1 MSHFAE
7 INKDGIVQQVIVAE
21 QDYINSGLVGDSFNW
36 IQVSYNGAFR
46 KKYAGIGYK
55 YDKTKEIFIEPQP
68 YPSWTLDENS
78 DCQPP
83 SPPGR
88 DLVLPGGSAG
98 VRYDRHLCGSGGV
111 AQDRQAA
118 QVDP

>member
-7 INKDGIVQQVIVAE
+7 IDKDGIVQQVIVAE

-36 IQVSYNGAFR
+36 IQVSYSGSFR

-68 YPSWTLDENS
+68 YSSWTLDENS
-78 DCQPP
+78 DWQPP
-83 SPPGR
+83 TPFPDDGEAYHWNE
-88 DLVLPGGSAG
+88 DT
-98 VRYDRHLCGSGGV
+98 
-111 AQDRQAA
+111 QAWESSK
-118 QVDP
+118 PLE

>member
-36 IQVSYNGAFR
+36 IQVSYNGSFR

-68 YPSWTLDENS
+68 YPSWTLNENS
-78 DCQPP
+78 DWQPP
-83 SPPGR
+83 TPFPDDGEAYYWNEDTTSWESSKP
-88 DLVLPGGSAG
+88 
-98 VRYDRHLCGSGGV
+98 
-111 AQDRQAA
+111 
-118 QVDP
+118 